1 MSDTPGKYILGAH
14 RGPLAQDE
22 NDARELEKL
31 ESAGGLTLSK
41 VSTRGEKIR
50 HHWRRFWFFY
60 LVGNIIF
67 LAIFLPIL
75 WVISRHS
82 INLLD

>member
-1 MSDTPGKYILGAH
+1 MSDTPGKHILGTH
-14 RGPLAQDE
+14 RGPLALDE

-31 ESAGGLTLSK
+31 ESAGGLTLSRA
-41 VSTRGEKIR
+41 STRGEKLRR
-50 HHWRRFWFFY
+50 HWKRFWFIY

-75 WVISRHS
+75 
-82 INLLD
+82 